1 MGTSPESIDNAE
13 NRFKFSRML
22 DNMGIHQPLWRE
34 LSTVQVMILVIKTKR
49 RLVMHKYIYTC
60 IFKNTKII
68 YKIFLSSIQNGKKK
82 FMFFFFSSMSNAVTL
97 TKYITISFLF

>member
-34 LSTVQVMILVIKTKR
+34 LSTVQVMILKIKTEN
-49 RLVMHKYIYTC
+49 RLVMHKYIYVLNNAMRTH
-60 IFKNTKII
+60 
-68 YKIFLSSIQNGKKK
+68 KIFDLV
-82 FMFFFFSSMSNAVTL
+82 FSMARKN
-97 TKYITISFLF
+97 